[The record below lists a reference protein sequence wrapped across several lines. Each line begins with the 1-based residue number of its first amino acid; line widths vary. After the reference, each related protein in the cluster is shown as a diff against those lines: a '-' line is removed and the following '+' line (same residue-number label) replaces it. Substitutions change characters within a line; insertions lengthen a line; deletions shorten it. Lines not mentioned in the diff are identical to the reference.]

1 VALRTGVVERPRQ
14 LARPRFSPLTVTKGL
29 ISLLERTR
37 TGLREMPSNAVWL
50 MSRALRPV
58 DAIGEAAGSATASVR
73 DQGRK
78 IEAAVVDAAPLG
90 GDSVDVR
97 IRRARDAAERA
108 REAEDRA
115 REAAQDAKAC
125 AERVKEF
132 SERGRRRLQD
142 AERQSDRD
150 VKQRVAEAEKTAQE
164 FVQRERRAAEAD
176 AEEDRNEVAEEVE
189 NEIADARREAE
200 EARQDAEE
208 LVADASDKLA
218 EAGRLADEAAE
229 AARAA
234 AEDAERQAKELAGQ
248 AERQANEADAKVNTT
263 EELRDQLVTT
273 AKQTARA
280 LNRDTTNGLSSH
292 SKAELV
298 DLAAGIGISG
308 RSTMTKDELI
318 AALRTASREG

>member
-1 VALRTGVVERPRQ
+1 MARRFTASKMENLQFLSLQVA
-14 LARPRFSPLTVTKGL
+14 KGL

-50 MSRALRPV
+50 LSRALSPV
-58 DAIGEAAGSATASVR
+58 DAIEEAAESATASVR

-78 IEAAVVDAAPLG
+78 VGAAVVDAAPLG

-125 AERVKEF
+125 AERAKEI
-132 SERGRRRLQD
+132 SQGGRRRLQEE
-142 AERQSDRD
+142 ERRSAQD
-150 VKQRVAEAEKTAQE
+150 VKKRVAEAEVAARE
-164 FVQRERRAAEAD
+164 FVERERRAAEAE
-176 AEEDRNEVAEEVE
+176 AEEHRSEVAEEVE
-189 NEIADARREAE
+189 NELADAHREAE

-218 EAGRLADEAAE
+218 EAALLSDE

-234 AEDAERQAKELAGQ
+234 RATAEEAQRQAEELTSQ
-248 AERQANEADAKVNTT
+248 ADRQTNEADEKVKTT
-263 EELRDQLVTT
+263 EELRDQLVRT
-273 AKQTARA
+273 AKETARA
-280 LNRDTTNGLSSH
+280 LNRDATNGLSSY

-298 DLAAGIGISG
+298 DLAAGFRIRG
-308 RSTMTKDELI
+308 RSSMTKDELV
-318 AALRTASREG
+318 AALTTASRER